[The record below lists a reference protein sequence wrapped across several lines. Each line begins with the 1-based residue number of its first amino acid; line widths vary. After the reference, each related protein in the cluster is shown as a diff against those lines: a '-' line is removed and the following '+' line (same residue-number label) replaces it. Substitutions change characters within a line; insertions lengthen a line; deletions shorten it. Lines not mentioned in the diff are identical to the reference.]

1 MSPRFTM
8 HHLSIFVRD
17 VHASAK
23 FYGEVLGLE
32 EIPNRVAK
40 SHIRWFI
47 IDGFRTIHLIGG
59 DPEAERQR
67 PLSTHIAFATPDFD
81 EALDRLKQHGV
92 NIVDP
97 ERRPQGVITRP
108 DGVRQLYFQD
118 PDGHWIEFNDANE
131 IP

>member
-8 HHLSIFVRD
+8 HHLSIYVRD

-47 IDGFRTIHLIGG
+47 IDGFRSIHLIGG
-59 DPEAERQR
+59 DPEAERPR

-81 EALDRLKQHGV
+81 EAFDRLKQHGV
-92 NIVDP
+92 NFIDL
-97 ERRPQGVITRP
+97 ERRPQGITTRP

-118 PDGHWIEFNDANE
+118 PDGHWIEFNDANGE
-131 IP
+131 P